1 MIDLKSKKRITIKV
15 GSNILTDDRHQL
27 DLNQL
32 RHLAN
37 QISFLVDEGKEV
49 ILVTSGAIVCG
60 AEALGIVPKTIEE
73 KQASAAV
80 GQVILMDNYQLFF
93 DKTGFKVAQILLT
106 RDALE
111 DKQRAQ
117 HALNTFTTLLRL
129 GVIPIVN
136 ENDTVA
142 VDEIKFSDND
152 NLSSMVSLLMKS
164 DAQVILTDIDGV
176 YDKDPSAHKDA
187 KLIASL
193 DNISD
198 EMLEKMDAVSPSGKG
213 RGGMRSKVEAAK
225 RLMEAGIDVIIANGR
240 RTNIL
245 LDLYAGDAVATFCKG
260 GSR

>member
-1 MIDLKSKKRITIKV
+1 VIDLKSKKRITIKI
-15 GSNILTDDRHQL
+15 GSNILTDDRRQL

-32 RHLAN
+32 RHLVN
-37 QISFLVDEGKEV
+37 QISFLRDEGKEI

-60 AEALGIVPKTIEE
+60 AEALGIDPKTIEE

-93 DKTGFKVAQILLT
+93 EKTGYKVAQILLT

-117 HALNTFTTLLRL
+117 HAHDTFTTLLKL

-152 NLSSMVSLLMKS
+152 TLSSMVSLLMKS
-164 DAQVILTDIDGV
+164 DVQVILTDIDGV
-176 YDKDPSAHKDA
+176 YDRDPNVHQDA
-187 KLIASL
+187 QLITSL
-193 DNISD
+193 YDIPQS
-198 EMLEKMDAVSPSGKG
+198 MLDGMSAVSPSGKG
-213 RGGMRSKVEAAK
+213 RGGMRSKVESAQQLLKAD
-225 RLMEAGIDVIIANGR
+225 IDVIIANGR

-245 LDLYAGDAVATFCKG
+245 LDLYAGGATATFCTKE
-260 GSR
+260 SC

>member
-1 MIDLKSKKRITIKV
+1 MIDLKSKQRIAIKI
-15 GSNILTDDRHQL
+15 GSNILTDDRRQL

-32 RHLAN
+32 RHLVN
-37 QISFLVDEGKEV
+37 QISFLRDEGKEI

-60 AEALGIVPKTIEE
+60 AEALGIHPQTIEE

-93 DKTGFKVAQILLT
+93 EKTGYKVAQILLT

-117 HALNTFTTLLRL
+117 FAQDTFSTLLGL
-129 GVIPIVN
+129 GVIPVVN

-152 NLSSMVSLLMKS
+152 TLSAMVSLLVNV
-164 DAQVILTDIDGV
+164 DVLIILTDIDGV
-176 YDKDPSAHKDA
+176 FDKDPNAYPDA
-187 KLIASL
+187 TLLKTLHQIPPT
-193 DNISD
+193 
-198 EMLEKMDAVSPSGKG
+198 MLEGMSSSSPSGKG
-213 RGGMRSKVEAAK
+213 RGGMRSKVEASQ
-225 RLMEAGIDVIIANGR
+225 RLLETGIDVIIANGR

-245 LDLYAGDAVATFCKG
+245 LDLYAGNATATFCTKG
-260 GSR
+260 V